1 MKKSLVLAMAMA
13 LGVTASAYAANP
25 FSDVPAGHWA
35 YDSISKLAAAG
46 VIEGYGD
53 DTFRGDRLM
62 TRYEMAQIV
71 AKAMAKGA
79 NVNKLAAE
87 FADELDALGV
97 RVAALEKKADNVKI
111 TGKIQYRWWMGSRVN
126 GQKARVH
133 RLRSDITFNGKI
145 NDGWDYF
152 AMLRN
157 QQFFQDDVGNEATD
171 FQRAYVKG
179 RVGGIKVEAGRNTV
193 DLIGGDSDVY
203 SDRVDHIKGTYG
215 DKFKISGWYGKPTN
229 MNAGPNRGGGAVLPN
244 ANGNYSKYA
253 GVRLSYDWEKF
264 GLYAEYDKFV
274 QSKRGMTAQTNN
286 NRDILGIGADAKF
299 GDFTLNA
306 LYLHGK
312 TKNVQNENKN
322 GFTVQLAYKGADKS
336 KPGTWGAHV
345 KYYDQGD
352 ATYINHGYDAIAS
365 GNWLTPGG
373 FKGFKVGVDYAVAK
387 NMVANL
393 WYYDLKGKNLAGQQ
407 GNKEKTILAQMVFT
421 F

>member
-1 MKKSLVLAMAMA
+1 
-13 LGVTASAYAANP
+13 
-25 FSDVPAGHWA
+25 
-35 YDSISKLAAAG
+35 
-46 VIEGYGD
+46 
-53 DTFRGDRLM
+53 M

-97 RVAALEKKADNVKI
+97 RVAALEKKSDNVKI
-111 TGKIQYRWWMGSRVN
+111 TGKIQYRWQIGDKGAN
-126 GQKARVH
+126 GKPKVH
-133 RLRSDITFNGKI
+133 RLRSDITINGKI

-157 QQFFQDDVGNEATD
+157 QQFDHNQFNSDDVGNEATD

-215 DKFKISGWYGKPTN
+215 DKFKISAWYGKPTG
-229 MNAGPNRGGGAVLPN
+229 MNAGLRNDGTQSGSVDRTGAALAAV
-244 ANGNYSKYA
+244 NGNYSKFA
-253 GVRLSYDWEKF
+253 GARLSYDWDKF
-264 GLYAEYDKFV
+264 GLYAEYDKFS
-274 QSKRGMTAQTNN
+274 QKNRNANN
-286 NRDILGIGADAKF
+286 GWDIYGIGADAKF
-299 GDFTLNA
+299 GDVTLNA

-312 TKNVQNENKN
+312 VKNIQNQNKN

-336 KPGTWGAHV
+336 KPGTWGVHV

-352 ATYINHGYDAIAS
+352 ATYIAHGYDAIAS
-365 GNWLTPGG
+365 GNWNTPGG
-373 FKGFKVGVDYAVAK
+373 FKGWKFGVDYAVAK

-393 WYYDLKGKNLAGQQ
+393 WYYDLKGKNLGNAQ
-407 GNKEKTILAQMVFT
+407 GNKEKTLLAQMVFT